1 MWGTRIDMAE
11 TRAPRAIRFEVVTRW
26 VRVAV
31 WSSDPQQGGWRGSD
45 DPDQRL
51 GRTNRRLPPCRS
63 PRRAAVSAELQR
75 ILCSTPALRSQTVDR
90 VIDQLIGL
98 EAPT

>member
-11 TRAPRAIRFEVVTRW
+11 TRAPRGIPFEGVTRS
-26 VRVAV
+26 VSVMV

-51 GRTNRRLPPCRS
+51 RRTNRRLPPRCS
-63 PRRAAVSAELQR
+63 LRRAAVSAELQH
-75 ILCSTPALRSQTVDR
+75 IVSSTEELR
-90 VIDQLIGL
+90 
-98 EAPT
+98 